1 MHNTKKY
8 SDSLSKF
15 IETIAALRTP
25 GTGCP
30 WDLEQT
36 HQTLRPYLLEETYEV
51 LTALESGNDAELRE
65 ELGDLLLQI
74 VLHCQLA
81 TERGAFNFG
90 EVAETVN
97 RKMIERHPHVF
108 GDVTAKTSAEVLQ
121 NWEKI
126 KAERKAAKLGKN
138 VASMFGDIPAE
149 MPALL
154 KAQRIGEKASRV
166 NFDWDSAAEVFA
178 KVREEIEEFR
188 VECDKLGGTIIKP
201 LNSKPVS
208 RNEGLQDKL
217 EDEFGDLLF
226 SLVQYGRWIGCN
238 AEDSLRGACEK
249 FTRRFAA
256 MERLAGGSIKDQPRD
271 SLEAMWTR
279 AKESDDTDP
288 G

>member
-8 SDSLSKF
+8 ADSLSKF
-15 IETIAALRTP
+15 VETIAALRTP

-51 LTALESGNDAELRE
+51 LSALDAGSDAELRE

-81 TERGAFNFG
+81 TERGAFNFA
-90 EVAETVN
+90 EVADAVN
-97 RKMIERHPHVF
+97 QKMIERHPHVF

-126 KAERKAAKLGKN
+126 KAERKAAKMGKKA
-138 VASMFGDIPAE
+138 ASMFGDIPTE

-188 VECDKLGGTIIKP
+188 AECEKIGVAIEKP
-201 LNSKPVS
+201 LNSKPVGRS
-208 RNEGLQDKL
+208 EELQTKL

-249 FTRRFAA
+249 FVMRFGR
-256 MERLAGGSIKDQPRD
+256 MEQVSEKPLKDQSREK
-271 SLEAMWTR
+271 LEELWEE
-279 AKESDDTDP
+279 AKKDL